1 MITSKMTTTAA
12 AAPIMIAYPHTGKE
26 VSPVLTT
33 EPLDDEFPLALDTG
47 VPGATGA
54 LDGDAGTTDGRA
66 DGVDVGAAVGV
77 TVPAGVGVTVG

>member
-26 VSPVLTT
+26 VSPVLTF
-33 EPLDDEFPLALDTG
+33 ELLFDDFPPVPETG

-54 LDGDAGTTDGRA
+54 LEGDAGTTDGRA
-66 DGVDVGAAVGV
+66 GVEEGAALGV
-77 TVPAGVGVTVG
+77 TVPVGVGVTVG